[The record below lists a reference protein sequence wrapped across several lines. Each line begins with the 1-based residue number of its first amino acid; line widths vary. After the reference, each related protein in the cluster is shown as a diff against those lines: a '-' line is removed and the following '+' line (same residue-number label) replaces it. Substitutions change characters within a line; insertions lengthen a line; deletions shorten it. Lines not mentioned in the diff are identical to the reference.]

1 MDIEAMGIEFVKMII
16 PEIILA
22 VLPLPLKFLKNRNLW
37 FAKLRDWKNRK
48 LIEDIVVGRIR
59 NESDAKFW
67 INTKY
72 YWFQLIFIYIIF
84 SILLLFCWLGAF
96 VVRLKMQNVIQST
109 ISRSDWIIIWTILL
123 GNIVLSAVVASQK
136 KFKWYIGAVIITVY
150 VFLQMVYFTMDLN
163 SFLRVVSIA
172 VFMVTVALQSFLENN
187 IFMECYKN
195 GYIKI
200 SKFIRCIG
208 IMFIIVIC
216 LEKREWL
223 TYCMYLWMFMTTMEY
238 MIMILGDQRDLVE
251 VTICFKD
258 HSAKTGEA
266 IATCH
271 DGRLLYISEEGVHK
285 FEDIQNVRYIHYE
298 FINSGKKIF
307 LWNKVYCVLKD
318 GQVRDYDWYSCR
330 RGDWMVFGKAE
341 DNKRMIDIFPIS
353 RIKEFTRSPLQRR
366 YITLLNNRQLIE
378 TGQSRS

>member
-67 INTKY
+67 TNTKY

-271 DGRLLYISEEGVHK
+271 DGRLLYISEECVHK

>member
-1 MDIEAMGIEFVKMII
+1 MGIEFLKMII

-22 VLPLPLKFLKNRNLW
+22 VLPLPLNFLKNRNLW

-59 NESDAKFW
+59 HESDEKFW
-67 INTKY
+67 TNTMY

-84 SILLLFCWLGAF
+84 SILLLFCRLGAF
-96 VVRLKMQNVIQST
+96 VVRLQMQNVIQST

-123 GNIVLSAVVASQK
+123 GNIVLSAAVASQK
-136 KFKWYIGAVIITVY
+136 KIKWYIGAVIITVY

-172 VFMVTVALQSFLENN
+172 VFMVTAALQSFLENN
-187 IFMECYKN
+187 IFVECYKN

-216 LEKREWL
+216 LEKQEWL
-223 TYCMYLWMFMTTMEY
+223 TYCMYLWMFMITMEY

-341 DNKRMIDIFPIS
+341 DNKRMIDIFPMS
-353 RIKEFTRSPLQRR
+353 RIKEFIRSPLQRR
-366 YITLLNNRQLIE
+366 YITSLNNRQLIE

>member
-59 NESDAKFW
+59 HESDVKFW
-67 INTKY
+67 TNTKY
-72 YWFQLIFIYIIF
+72 YWFQLIFIHIIF

-96 VVRLKMQNVIQST
+96 VVRLQMQNVIQST

-163 SFLRVVSIA
+163 SFLIVVSIA

-216 LEKREWL
+216 LEKQEWL
-223 TYCMYLWMFMTTMEY
+223 TYCIYLWMFMTTMEY

-330 RGDWMVFGKAE
+330 RGDWMMFGKAE

-353 RIKEFTRSPLQRR
+353 RIKEFVNTDMCIAGQKEPGKLSDPLCKED
-366 YITLLNNRQLIE
+366 I
-378 TGQSRS
+378 

>member
-1 MDIEAMGIEFVKMII
+1 MGIEFVKMII

-59 NESDAKFW
+59 HESDVKFW
-67 INTKY
+67 TNTKY
-72 YWFQLIFIYIIF
+72 YWFQLIFIHIIF

-96 VVRLKMQNVIQST
+96 VVRLQMQNVIQST

-163 SFLRVVSIA
+163 SFLIVVSIA

-195 GYIKI
+195 GYVKI

-216 LEKREWL
+216 LEKQEWL
-223 TYCMYLWMFMTTMEY
+223 TYCIYLWMFMTTMEY

-330 RGDWMVFGKAE
+330 RGDWMMFGKAE

-353 RIKEFTRSPLQRR
+353 RIKEFVNTDMCIAGQKEPGKLSDPLCKED
-366 YITLLNNRQLIE
+366 I
-378 TGQSRS
+378 

>member
-59 NESDAKFW
+59 HESDVKFW
-67 INTKY
+67 TNTKY
-72 YWFQLIFIYIIF
+72 YWFQLIFIHIIF

-96 VVRLKMQNVIQST
+96 VVRLQMQNVIQST

-163 SFLRVVSIA
+163 SFLIVVSIA

-216 LEKREWL
+216 FEKQEWL
-223 TYCMYLWMFMTTMEY
+223 TYCIYLWMFMTTMEY

-330 RGDWMVFGKAE
+330 RGDWMMFGKAE

-353 RIKEFTRSPLQRR
+353 RIKEFVNTDMCIAGQKEPGKLSDPLCKED
-366 YITLLNNRQLIE
+366 I
-378 TGQSRS
+378 

>member
-67 INTKY
+67 TNTKY

-378 TGQSRS
+378 PGQSRS

>member
-22 VLPLPLKFLKNRNLW
+22 VLPLQLKFLKNRNLW

-59 NESDAKFW
+59 HESDVKFW
-67 INTKY
+67 TNTKY
-72 YWFQLIFIYIIF
+72 YWFQLIFIHIIF

-96 VVRLKMQNVIQST
+96 VVRLQMQNVIQST

-172 VFMVTVALQSFLENN
+172 VFMVTAALQSFLGNN

-216 LEKREWL
+216 LEKQEWL
-223 TYCMYLWMFMTTMEY
+223 TYCMYLWMFMITMEY

-271 DGRLLYISEEGVHK
+271 DGRLLYISEEGAHK

-298 FINSGKKIF
+298 LINSGKKIF

-353 RIKEFTRSPLQRR
+353 RIKEFIRSPLQRR

>member
-1 MDIEAMGIEFVKMII
+1 MGIEFVKMII

-59 NESDAKFW
+59 HESDVKSW
-67 INTKY
+67 TNTKY
-72 YWFQLIFIYIIF
+72 YWFQLIFIHIIF

-96 VVRLKMQNVIQST
+96 VVRLQMQNVIQST

-163 SFLRVVSIA
+163 SFLIVVSIA

-216 LEKREWL
+216 LEKQEWL
-223 TYCMYLWMFMTTMEY
+223 TYCIYLWMFMTTMEY

-330 RGDWMVFGKAE
+330 RGDWMMFGKAE

-353 RIKEFTRSPLQRR
+353 RIKEFVNTDMCIAGQKEPGKLSDPLCKED
-366 YITLLNNRQLIE
+366 I
-378 TGQSRS
+378 

>member
-1 MDIEAMGIEFVKMII
+1 MGIEFVKMII

-48 LIEDIVVGRIR
+48 LIEDIVVERIR
-59 NESDAKFW
+59 HESDVKFW
-67 INTKY
+67 TNTKY
-72 YWFQLIFIYIIF
+72 YWFQLIFIHIIF

-96 VVRLKMQNVIQST
+96 VARLQMQNVIQST

-216 LEKREWL
+216 LEKQEWL
-223 TYCMYLWMFMTTMEY
+223 TYCIYLWMFMTTMEY
-238 MIMILGDQRDLVE
+238 TIMILGDQRDLVE

-330 RGDWMVFGKAE
+330 RGDWMMFGKAE

-353 RIKEFTRSPLQRR
+353 RIKEFVNTDMCIAGQKEPGKLSDPLCKED
-366 YITLLNNRQLIE
+366 I
-378 TGQSRS
+378 

>member
-1 MDIEAMGIEFVKMII
+1 VDIEAMGIEFVKMII

-59 NESDAKFW
+59 HESDVKFW
-67 INTKY
+67 TNTKY
-72 YWFQLIFIYIIF
+72 YWFQLIFIHIIF

-96 VVRLKMQNVIQST
+96 VVRLQMQNVIQST

-163 SFLRVVSIA
+163 SFLIVVSIA

-216 LEKREWL
+216 LEKQEWL
-223 TYCMYLWMFMTTMEY
+223 TYCIYLWMFMTTMEY

-330 RGDWMVFGKAE
+330 RGDWMMFGKAE

-353 RIKEFTRSPLQRR
+353 RIKEFVNTDMCIAGQKEPGKLSDPLCKED
-366 YITLLNNRQLIE
+366 I
-378 TGQSRS
+378 

>member
-1 MDIEAMGIEFVKMII
+1 M
-16 PEIILA
+16 
-22 VLPLPLKFLKNRNLW
+22 
-37 FAKLRDWKNRK
+37 
-48 LIEDIVVGRIR
+48 
-59 NESDAKFW
+59 
-67 INTKY
+67 
-72 YWFQLIFIYIIF
+72 
-84 SILLLFCWLGAF
+84 
-96 VVRLKMQNVIQST
+96 
-109 ISRSDWIIIWTILL
+109 
-123 GNIVLSAVVASQK
+123 
-136 KFKWYIGAVIITVY
+136 IITVY

-216 LEKREWL
+216 LEKQEWL

-298 FINSGKKIF
+298 FINSCKKIF

-353 RIKEFTRSPLQRR
+353 RIKEFVNTDMCIAGQKEPGKLSDPLCKED
-366 YITLLNNRQLIE
+366 I
-378 TGQSRS
+378 

>member
-1 MDIEAMGIEFVKMII
+1 MGIEFVKMII

-59 NESDAKFW
+59 HESDVKFW
-67 INTKY
+67 TNTKY
-72 YWFQLIFIYIIF
+72 YWFQLIFIHIIF

-96 VVRLKMQNVIQST
+96 VVRLQMQNVIQST

-163 SFLRVVSIA
+163 SFLIVVSIA

-216 LEKREWL
+216 LEKQEWL
-223 TYCMYLWMFMTTMEY
+223 TYCIYLWMFMTTMEY

-307 LWNKVYCVLKD
+307 LWNKVYRVLKD

-330 RGDWMVFGKAE
+330 RGDWMMFGKAE

-353 RIKEFTRSPLQRR
+353 RIKEFVNTDMCIAGQKEPGKLSDPLCKED
-366 YITLLNNRQLIE
+366 I
-378 TGQSRS
+378 

>member
-1 MDIEAMGIEFVKMII
+1 MGIEFVKMII

-59 NESDAKFW
+59 HESDVKFW
-67 INTKY
+67 TNTKY
-72 YWFQLIFIYIIF
+72 YWFQLIFIHIIF

-96 VVRLKMQNVIQST
+96 VVRLQMQNVIQST

-163 SFLRVVSIA
+163 SFLIVVSIA

-200 SKFIRCIG
+200 SKFIRCIS

-216 LEKREWL
+216 LEKQEWL
-223 TYCMYLWMFMTTMEY
+223 TYCIYLWMFMTTMEY

-330 RGDWMVFGKAE
+330 RGDWMMFGKAE

-353 RIKEFTRSPLQRR
+353 RIKEFVNTDMCIAGQKEPGKLSDPLCKED
-366 YITLLNNRQLIE
+366 I
-378 TGQSRS
+378 

>member
-59 NESDAKFW
+59 HESDVKFW
-67 INTKY
+67 TNTKY
-72 YWFQLIFIYIIF
+72 YWFQLIFIHIIF

-96 VVRLKMQNVIQST
+96 VVRLQMQNVIQST

-163 SFLRVVSIA
+163 SFLIVVSIA

-216 LEKREWL
+216 LEKQEWL
-223 TYCMYLWMFMTTMEY
+223 TYCIYLWMFMTTMEY

-330 RGDWMVFGKAE
+330 RGDWMMFGKAE

-353 RIKEFTRSPLQRR
+353 RNKEFVNTDMCIAGQKEPGKLSDPLCKED
-366 YITLLNNRQLIE
+366 I
-378 TGQSRS
+378 

>member
-1 MDIEAMGIEFVKMII
+1 MGIEFVKMII

-59 NESDAKFW
+59 HESDVKFW
-67 INTKY
+67 TNTKY
-72 YWFQLIFIYIIF
+72 YWFQLIFIHIIF

-96 VVRLKMQNVIQST
+96 VVRLQMQNVIQST

-163 SFLRVVSIA
+163 SFLIVVSIA

-216 LEKREWL
+216 LEKQEWL
-223 TYCMYLWMFMTTMEY
+223 TYCIYLWMFMTTMEY

-266 IATCH
+266 IATCN

-330 RGDWMVFGKAE
+330 RGDWMMFGKAE

-353 RIKEFTRSPLQRR
+353 RIKEFVNTDMCIAGQKEPGKLSDPLCKED
-366 YITLLNNRQLIE
+366 I
-378 TGQSRS
+378 

>member
-1 MDIEAMGIEFVKMII
+1 MDQYKVLLVSADIYLHYIFDTIAFL
-16 PEIILA
+16 LA
-22 VLPLPLKFLKNRNLW
+22 GSVCSQITN
-37 FAKLRDWKNRK
+37 AKC
-48 LIEDIVVGRIR
+48 
-59 NESDAKFW
+59 
-67 INTKY
+67 NTEY
-72 YWFQLIFIYIIF
+72 Y
-84 SILLLFCWLGAF
+84 
-96 VVRLKMQNVIQST
+96 
-109 ISRSDWIIIWTILL
+109 WIIIWTILL
-123 GNIVLSAVVASQK
+123 GNIVLSALVASQK
-136 KFKWYIGAVIITVY
+136 KIKWYIGAVIITVY

-216 LEKREWL
+216 LEKQEWL

-238 MIMILGDQRDLVE
+238 TIMILGDQRDLVE

-330 RGDWMVFGKAE
+330 RGDWMAFGKAE

-353 RIKEFTRSPLQRR
+353 RIKEFVNTDMCIAGQKEPGKLSDPLCKED
-366 YITLLNNRQLIE
+366 I
-378 TGQSRS
+378 

>member
-59 NESDAKFW
+59 HESDVKFRT
-67 INTKY
+67 NTKY
-72 YWFQLIFIYIIF
+72 YWFQLIFIHIIF

-96 VVRLKMQNVIQST
+96 VVRLQMQNVIQST

-163 SFLRVVSIA
+163 SFLIVVSIA

-200 SKFIRCIG
+200 SKFIRYIG

-216 LEKREWL
+216 LEKQEWL
-223 TYCMYLWMFMTTMEY
+223 TYCIYLWMFMTTMEY

-330 RGDWMVFGKAE
+330 RGDWMMFGKAE

-353 RIKEFTRSPLQRR
+353 RIKEFVNTDMCIAGQKEPGKLSDPLCKED
-366 YITLLNNRQLIE
+366 I
-378 TGQSRS
+378 

>member
-59 NESDAKFW
+59 HESDAKFW

-96 VVRLKMQNVIQST
+96 VVRLQMQNVIQST

-216 LEKREWL
+216 LEKQEWL
-223 TYCMYLWMFMTTMEY
+223 TYCIYLWMFMTTMEY

-353 RIKEFTRSPLQRR
+353 RIKEFISSPLQRR

>member
-22 VLPLPLKFLKNRNLW
+22 VLPLSLKFLKNRNLW

-67 INTKY
+67 TNTKY

>member
-59 NESDAKFW
+59 HESDVKFW
-67 INTKY
+67 TNTKY
-72 YWFQLIFIYIIF
+72 YWFQLIFIHIIF

-96 VVRLKMQNVIQST
+96 VVRLQMQNVIQST
-109 ISRSDWIIIWTILL
+109 LSRSDWIIIWTILL

-163 SFLRVVSIA
+163 SFLIVVSIA

-216 LEKREWL
+216 LEKQEWL
-223 TYCMYLWMFMTTMEY
+223 TYCIYLWMFMTTMEY

-330 RGDWMVFGKAE
+330 RGDWMMFGKAE

-353 RIKEFTRSPLQRR
+353 RIKEFVNTDMCIAGQKEPGKLSDPLCKED
-366 YITLLNNRQLIE
+366 I
-378 TGQSRS
+378 

>member
-1 MDIEAMGIEFVKMII
+1 MGIEFVKMII

-59 NESDAKFW
+59 HESDAKFW

-96 VVRLKMQNVIQST
+96 VVRLQMQNVIQST

-216 LEKREWL
+216 LEKQEWL
-223 TYCMYLWMFMTTMEY
+223 TYCIYLWMFMTTMEY

-353 RIKEFTRSPLQRR
+353 RIKEFISSPLQRR

>member
-1 MDIEAMGIEFVKMII
+1 MGIEFVKMII

-59 NESDAKFW
+59 HESDVKFW
-67 INTKY
+67 TNTKY
-72 YWFQLIFIYIIF
+72 YWFQLIFIHIIF

-96 VVRLKMQNVIQST
+96 VVRLQMQNVIQST

-163 SFLRVVSIA
+163 SFLIVVSIA

-216 LEKREWL
+216 LEKQEWL
-223 TYCMYLWMFMTTMEY
+223 TYCIYLWMFMTTMEY

-330 RGDWMVFGKAE
+330 RGDWMMFGKAE

-353 RIKEFTRSPLQRR
+353 RIKEFVNTDMCIAGQKEPGKLSDPLCKED
-366 YITLLNNRQLIE
+366 I
-378 TGQSRS
+378 

>member
-1 MDIEAMGIEFVKMII
+1 MGIEFVKMII

-59 NESDAKFW
+59 HESDVKFW
-67 INTKY
+67 TNTKY
-72 YWFQLIFIYIIF
+72 YWFQLIFIHIIF

-96 VVRLKMQNVIQST
+96 VVRLQMQNVIQST

-163 SFLRVVSIA
+163 SFLIVVSIA

-200 SKFIRCIG
+200 SKFIRCIS

-216 LEKREWL
+216 LEKQEWL
-223 TYCMYLWMFMTTMEY
+223 TYCMYLWMFMATMEY

-330 RGDWMVFGKAE
+330 RGDWMMFGKAE

-353 RIKEFTRSPLQRR
+353 RIKEFVNTDMCIAGQKEPGKLSDPLCKED
-366 YITLLNNRQLIE
+366 I
-378 TGQSRS
+378 

>member
-67 INTKY
+67 TNTKY

-258 HSAKTGEA
+258 HSAKGEA

>member
-1 MDIEAMGIEFVKMII
+1 MNIEAMGIEFVKMII

-59 NESDAKFW
+59 HESDVKFW
-67 INTKY
+67 TNTKY
-72 YWFQLIFIYIIF
+72 YWFQLIFIHIIF

-96 VVRLKMQNVIQST
+96 VVRLQMQNVIQST

-163 SFLRVVSIA
+163 SFLRVVSVA

-216 LEKREWL
+216 LEKQEWL
-223 TYCMYLWMFMTTMEY
+223 TYCTYLWMFMTTMEY

-258 HSAKTGEA
+258 YSAKTGEA

-330 RGDWMVFGKAE
+330 RGDWMAFGKAE

-353 RIKEFTRSPLQRR
+353 RIKEFVNTDMCIAGQKEPGKLSDPLCKED
-366 YITLLNNRQLIE
+366 I
-378 TGQSRS
+378 

>member
-59 NESDAKFW
+59 HESDAKFW
-67 INTKY
+67 TNAKY
-72 YWFQLIFIYIIF
+72 YWFQLPFIYIIF
-84 SILLLFCWLGAF
+84 SILLLFYRLGAF
-96 VVRLKMQNVIQST
+96 VVRLQMQNVIQST

-123 GNIVLSAVVASQK
+123 GNIVLSAAVASQK
-136 KFKWYIGAVIITVY
+136 KIKWYIGAVIITVY

-172 VFMVTVALQSFLENN
+172 AFMVTVALQSFLENN
-187 IFMECYKN
+187 IFMKCYKN

-216 LEKREWL
+216 LEKQEWL
-223 TYCMYLWMFMTTMEY
+223 TYCMYLWMFMITMEY

-271 DGRLLYISEEGVHK
+271 DGRLLYISDEGVHK

-298 FINSGKKIF
+298 LINSGKKIF

-341 DNKRMIDIFPIS
+341 DNKRMIDIFPMS
-353 RIKEFTRSPLQRR
+353 RIKEFVKTDM
-366 YITLLNNRQLIE
+366 IE

>member
-1 MDIEAMGIEFVKMII
+1 MGIEFVKMII

-67 INTKY
+67 TNTKY

-223 TYCMYLWMFMTTMEY
+223 TYCMYLWMVLTTMEY

>member
-59 NESDAKFW
+59 HESDVKFW
-67 INTKY
+67 TNTKY
-72 YWFQLIFIYIIF
+72 YWFQLIFIHIIF

-96 VVRLKMQNVIQST
+96 VVRLQMQNVIQST

-163 SFLRVVSIA
+163 SFLIVVSIA

-216 LEKREWL
+216 LEKQEWL
-223 TYCMYLWMFMTTMEY
+223 TYCIYLWMFMTTMEY

-271 DGRLLYISEEGVHK
+271 YGRLLYISEEGVHK

-330 RGDWMVFGKAE
+330 RGDWMMFGKAE

-353 RIKEFTRSPLQRR
+353 RIKEFVNTDMCIAGQKEPGKLSDPLCKED
-366 YITLLNNRQLIE
+366 I
-378 TGQSRS
+378 